1 MTFLLCHVNHKT
13 QLKTFKDSKIIFKY
27 FFLCKKLPLVVHT
40 LEITVLEG
48 DLGNCRLEKSHFD
61 PCVDGMY
68 FNFGL
73 KLCFQDQD

>member
-1 MTFLLCHVNHKT
+1 M
-13 QLKTFKDSKIIFKY
+13 
-27 FFLCKKLPLVVHT
+27 VHT

-48 DLGNCRLEKSHFD
+48 YLGNWRLEKSHFD

-73 KLCFQDQD
+73 KLSRIKIKSESVVTLQIFLFLTVAGLNT